1 MKHLKF
7 WDIVVVN
14 KNEIWVIVK
23 CWTKWNMPFGGYDV
37 YVRLHNWIKTFPEPE
52 VNRYWVSH
60 KYLNEEEEEYQFNY
74 INWK

>member
-14 KNEIWVIVK
+14 GNEIWVIVK
-23 CWTKWNMPFGGYDV
+23 CWLKGNREFASYEV

-60 KYLNEEEEEYQFNY
+60 KYLPEEEEIYQYNFLNEE
-74 INWK
+74 